1 MGTCSPPTAES
12 PFACASKSIH
22 ASLCELDDKIG
33 RLRARLEEVMRPVGP
48 TGTAGQATC
57 GNGQPTRSV
66 AVENL
71 QQIAERIIILGWRVD
86 DMLDRL
92 DV

>member
-1 MGTCSPPTAES
+1 
-12 PFACASKSIH
+12 
-22 ASLCELDDKIG
+22 
-33 RLRARLEEVMRPVGP
+33 MRPVGP